1 MLTET
6 ELAEAY
12 TATCHA
18 VTAAGDKSPLYLARL
33 ALLLMQ
39 ELGDPK
45 RIDAAIQ
52 QAALTH

>member
-1 MLTET
+1 MLTDT

-18 VTAAGDKSPLYLARL
+18 VSAAGERSELYLARL
-33 ALLLMQ
+33 SLLLMK

-45 RIDAAIQ
+45 RIQAAIS
-52 QAALTH
+52 QAQLSD

>member
-18 VTAAGDKSPLYLARL
+18 VTAAGDKSQLYLARL